1 MVVTSQPGLKTT
13 TCKYPALYPEGTRN
27 TRRVPGIPGSAKRQ
41 LFNRGLDVFSDAIP
55 HVHTCVGINAAS
67 RVRARMRG
75 RGRTFGGTL
84 LEVSSVGALVN
95 SLQVY
100 GVARVH
106 FTV

>member
-1 MVVTSQPGLKTT
+1 MQVPGTIPGG
-13 TCKYPALYPEGTRN
+13 YPEYPEGTRI
-27 TRRVPGIPGSAKRQ
+27 TGSAKRQ
-41 LFNRGLDVFSDAIP
+41 LFNRGRDVFDDAIP
-55 HVHTCVGINAAS
+55 HVHTRVGINAAS
-67 RVRARMRG
+67 RVRAQMRG